1 MKKNLGSID
10 KAIRVLMA
18 AIVFILVFAKVVTGT
33 GAVILFILGVV
44 LVLTSI
50 VGFCPIYLPFGLST
64 MNKTK

>member
-50 VGFCPIYLPFGLST
+50 VGFCPIYLPLGLST